1 MNELHVGLCDGRHPI
16 VQNDETPVTEFI
28 FAAEVEDPLDF
39 DSFHHV
45 VAKWNNRWAR
55 SEIETLYLYVTGLTP
70 LLTGFLKEWVK
81 LKLVKTQL
89 VLMHYN
95 RETEKYVQEVWP

>member
-16 VQNDETPVTEFI
+16 VQNDGTPVMEFI

-39 DSFHHV
+39 ASFHHV
-45 VAKWNNRWAR
+45 VTKRNNRWKLL
-55 SEIETLYLYVTGLTP
+55 ELETLYLYVTGLTP

-81 LKLVKTQL
+81 LELVKTQL
-89 VLMHYN
+89 VLMHFN
-95 RETEKYVQEVWP
+95 RETEKYIEEVWP